1 MDKFEIGTPE
11 RLTVTFDIEVV
22 YDSSQFRD
30 ESDLIF
36 DVLEIV
42 WHADWKERNECLRF
56 EEVTYIKHTN
66 PFVEK

>member
-22 YDSSQFRD
+22 YDSSQFRGAR
-30 ESDLIF
+30 DLIF
-36 DVLEIV
+36 DVFEIV

-56 EEVTYIKHTN
+56 VEVTYIKHTD
-66 PFVEK
+66 PVAEK